1 MASPLDLATVVMV
14 RTTHPGNVGAA
25 ARAMGNMG
33 LSRLALADPKCDH
46 TSAEAVA
53 RASGLGRLLDAAAA
67 HDGLD
72 GAIADARHAFAFTAR
87 RRDLSQP
94 VKDVRSAAADAAGM
108 IASGDRIAL
117 VFGPEQAGLTNAETD
132 VCDMIVEIPTEP
144 GSHSLNVAAAVQVA
158 CHELRMAAAGP
169 ARQGEPAE
177 AAGKGDVRALVEHLE
192 QVLAASLPG
201 EDGGMRRRMVR
212 RLTMLLNR
220 SSPDAAD
227 VRMLRGLLSAVRKAE
242 RRPPSGGN

>member
-1 MASPLDLATVVMV
+1 MASALDLATVVMV
-14 RTTHPGNVGAA
+14 RTTHPGNIGAA

-33 LSRLALADPKCDH
+33 LSRLALADPRCDH

-53 RASGLGRLLDAAAA
+53 RASGLGRILDSAAVS
-67 HDGLD
+67 DGLD
-72 GAIADARHAFAFTAR
+72 GAIADSKRAFAFTAR

-108 IASGDRIAL
+108 LAAGERVAL

-144 GSHSLNVAAAVQVA
+144 GSHSLNVAAAIQVA
-158 CHELRMAAAGP
+158 CHELRMAAADP
-169 ARQGEPAE
+169 VARGEPTETAD
-177 AAGKGDVRALVEHLE
+177 KGDVRALLEHLE

-201 EDGGMRRRMVR
+201 DDDGMRKRMVR

-227 VRMLRGLLSAVRKAE
+227 VRMLRGLLSAVKKAE
-242 RRPPSGGN
+242 RRPSSGGN